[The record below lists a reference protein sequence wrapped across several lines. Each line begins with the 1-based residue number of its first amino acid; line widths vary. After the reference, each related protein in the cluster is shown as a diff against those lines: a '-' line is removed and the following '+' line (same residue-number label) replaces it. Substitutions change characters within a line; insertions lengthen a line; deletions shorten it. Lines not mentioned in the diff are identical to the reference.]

1 MMYMAFSPPSKIFL
15 MSIFLGFSF
24 GALWDIFRILRLSI
38 PSGKIFIFIQDV
50 VYCLIICLSTL
61 IFFYFFTFG
70 GFRLFVFIGEFFGFI
85 IYYFTI
91 GHIVFYIFKIIIH
104 FLHKI
109 IWFFT
114 LPFRKFLTKI
124 LCFFKKI
131 LCKFNQKIKKHL
143 RIRKKSLH
151 LNHMSLYNIIKSKIK
166 RINK

>member
-50 VYCLIICLSTL
+50 IYCLIICLSTL

-91 GHIVFYIFKIIIH
+91 GHIVFNIFKIIIH

-109 IWFFT
+109 IWFLT
-114 LPFRKFLTKI
+114 WPFRKFLTKI
-124 LCFFKKI
+124 ICFLKKK
-131 LCKFNQKIKKHL
+131 LYNFNQKVKKYL

-166 RINK
+166 KINK